1 MRALSEVLAGRAPG
15 RGSEHEVTVFDSVGF
30 ALEDFSSLRYLMRI
44 HQEERGGERQID
56 LVPDL
61 EDPKDL
67 FGLLADSGVKSAA
80 RSQVLA

>member
-1 MRALSEVLAGRAPG
+1 
-15 RGSEHEVTVFDSVGF
+15 
-30 ALEDFSSLRYLMRI
+30 MRI

-67 FGLLADSGVKSAA
+67 FGLLAGEPRAAAA
-80 RSQVLA
+80 RVRVSA